1 MPAEKQ
7 PAWPDHFRYV
17 DEISPDGVTIVCH
30 RFVVLRESE
39 HCCWIV
45 HEREEH
51 WARRSLERG
60 EKTSRI
66 KRVLKA
72 SHGRR
77 YAYPDKAKALHS
89 YKVRKRR
96 QMGHAELAMERA
108 KAALEDLKNVDAIE
122 DKHLCSGGDFI
133 KELNWEDY

>member
-7 PAWPDHFRYV
+7 PAWPDHFRYA
-17 DEISPDGVTIVCH
+17 DEISPDGVTIVCQ

-39 HCCWIV
+39 HCYWIAPYRFV
-45 HEREEH
+45 GL
-51 WARRSLERG
+51 ARVCVAEGRKSPL
-60 EKTSRI
+60 I
-66 KRVLKA
+66 KRVLKE

-77 YAYPDKAKALHS
+77 FAYPDKAKALHS

-96 QMGHAELAMERA
+96 QLGHAQLAMERA
-108 KAALEDLKNVDAIE
+108 KTALEDLKGVDVIADE
-122 DKHLCSGGDFI
+122 RLCAGGDFI